1 MHIFKNLLWIYKIFS
16 NTDHDF
22 KELFYLNKYILLY
35 LKEQGKNKNQ
45 NNQNRSIKQYFPP

>member
-35 LKEQGKNKNQ
+35 LKEQGKNKN
-45 NNQNRSIKQYFPP
+45 NQNRSIKQYFPP